1 MLVVIVGSIVPVSNL
16 SVQCLLR
23 VEGILSE
30 DDSRSLS
37 SFIESPFSLIPATTV
52 AVATTVA
59 RRAPLAILD
68 SELSGTKN
76 KYVL

>member
-1 MLVVIVGSIVPVSNL
+1 MIPVSEFKV
-16 SVQCLLR
+16 SVQFLLR
-23 VEGILSE
+23 VGGIFSE

-37 SFIESPFSLIPATTV
+37 SFIESRHGSPFSLTAATTV

-59 RRAPLAILD
+59 RRAPLAILE

-76 KYVL
+76 INNVL